1 MSKVESWRLARQ
13 VVTSRLSVERLTD
26 SAVARVEPRTLE
38 SAKKLQA
45 KRLEALEQDPLAQ
58 SMMPQAT
65 AFVEAVA
72 ARESVLD
79 EKSNFGSLRQALEIT
94 VLNDGNVSQK
104 SFDDEEVEQTWRA
117 LLQSFEKGDLVTTFE
132 RLIDILSWVR
142 GDLIYQEFT
151 SVPPEPPGCIG

>member
-117 LLQSFEKGDLVTTFE
+117 LLQS
-132 RLIDILSWVR
+132 
-142 GDLIYQEFT
+142 
-151 SVPPEPPGCIG
+151 